1 MSDDL
6 SKRGPQDRSRINLL
20 EPHEVQYWA
29 DKFNVS
35 KGRRTYEIFA
45 AHWPYAGK
53 NPITDGFNRATK
65 YVATRGKPEFDW
77 VNSQALQG
85 DAVEAV
91 RQLKSGTGPEI
102 QIYGS
107 SSFLQALIAANLIDE
122 YLIRTYPLVLGRGKR
137 LFEEGT
143 PPRALRL
150 VETEQSSTGVIT
162 SRYLPDGPV
171 QPGSFGGHASKAEV
185 ARRRRGRHRDVGQL
199 KTAKMLLRPVPICCT
214 ALCPLLAQSGHTET
228 PALCPLL
235 GAKRTRPQRRRDAD
249 APRSITVHSAN
260 RRCGPFDTMGGRRGP
275 QLHLT

>member
-1 MSDDL
+1 MGGVEEMRKLISINQVSLDGVMQ
-6 SKRGPQDRSRINLL
+6 SPGGPQEDPRNGFKLGGWVVPYWDEQMGERLDQTVSGAFDLL
-20 EPHEVQYWA
+20 L
-29 DKFNVS
+29 
-35 KGRRTYEIFA
+35 GRRTYEIFA

-107 SSFLQALIAANLIDE
+107 SSFLQALIAADLIDE
-122 YLIRTYPLVLGRGKR
+122 YLIRTCPLVLGRGKR

-171 QPGSFGGHASKAEV
+171 KAGSFGGHASKAEL
-185 ARRRRGRHRDVGQL
+185 ARRRR
-199 KTAKMLLRPVPICCT
+199 
-214 ALCPLLAQSGHTET
+214 LAAEE
-228 PALCPLL
+228 A
-235 GAKRTRPQRRRDAD
+235 
-249 APRSITVHSAN
+249 
-260 RRCGPFDTMGGRRGP
+260 
-275 QLHLT
+275 

>member
-1 MSDDL
+1 MYRWTASCSRRADR
-6 SKRGPQDRSRINLL
+6 KRVRETVSNLEAGSCHIGTSRWVNGWTRLFPVPSTCFL
-20 EPHEVQYWA
+20 DA
-29 DKFNVS
+29 
-35 KGRRTYEIFA
+35 RTYEMLA

-107 SSFLQALIAANLIDE
+107 SSFLQALIAADLIDE

-150 VETEQSSTGVIT
+150 METEQSSTGVIT

-171 QPGSFGGHASKAEV
+171 KPGSFGGHASKAEL
-185 ARRRRGRHRDVGQL
+185 ARRRR
-199 KTAKMLLRPVPICCT
+199 
-214 ALCPLLAQSGHTET
+214 LAAEE
-228 PALCPLL
+228 A
-235 GAKRTRPQRRRDAD
+235 
-249 APRSITVHSAN
+249 
-260 RRCGPFDTMGGRRGP
+260 
-275 QLHLT
+275 